1 MKILSKILFFLTLSL
16 TSVAQDTVDYHAM
29 IQPVIIGWKNE
40 CIAQLST
47 QEIITITDVLLLSYQ
62 VVQASITIHQARLT
76 IQEELLNIVTLSIN
90 DSFDVSMQA
99 QNNDLTAI
107 KNAVIAIEQAQEKM
121 KFACNALINFGPLV
135 INIDPASIQFFIS
148 NLKTFILNWAKNQ
161 QNTMTKLGKIKR
173 EIVTTMDL
181 FTDVKNIFNTIVTND
196 PIEHGQLLQ
205 GANSLTDMYK
215 KTENMI
221 ASITEIRQ
229 ESLASFN
236 TLLTLYFKC
245 HYQVLYDCL
254 QNSNNVD
261 LFLMATPDHTL
272 PHPEDIFALA

>member
-1 MKILSKILFFLTLSL
+1 MKILSKIIFFLTLSL

-29 IQPVIIGWKNE
+29 IQPVIISWKNE
-40 CIAQLST
+40 CIAQLSI

-76 IQEELLNIVTLSIN
+76 IQSELLNIVTLSIN

-99 QNNDLTAI
+99 QNNDLTII

-135 INIDPASIQFFIS
+135 INIDPTSIQFFIS

-161 QNTMTKLGKIKR
+161 QKTMTKLGKIKR

-181 FTDVKNIFNTIVTND
+181 FTDVKNIFNTIVTID

-229 ESLASFN
+229 ESLVSFN

-245 HYQVLYDCL
+245 HYQALHDCL

-272 PHPEDIFALA
+272 PDPEDIFALV